1 MSGNRKIYFAGSIR
15 GGRQDADL
23 YLRIVE
29 QLKAYGTVLT
39 EHVASP
45 TVDQGNN
52 SLLRTIVTYV
62 SWIIQQLKGQV
73 LILYPMLHPHNVRG
87 PESTCGSGTNS
98 GHLTYVDANA

>member
-1 MSGNRKIYFAGSIR
+1 MTLVDTFSNMSGNRKIYFAGSIR

-62 SWIIQQLKGQV
+62 S
-73 LILYPMLHPHNVRG
+73 
-87 PESTCGSGTNS
+87 
-98 GHLTYVDANA
+98 